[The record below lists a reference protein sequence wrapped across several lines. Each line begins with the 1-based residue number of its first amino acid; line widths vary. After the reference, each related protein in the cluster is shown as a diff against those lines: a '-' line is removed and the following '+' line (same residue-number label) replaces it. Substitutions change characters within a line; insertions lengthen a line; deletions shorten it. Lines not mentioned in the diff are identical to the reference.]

1 MPDSGAALSPFELAA
16 AAVEAW
22 LDGAGAAFVKRTEQ
36 PGHRG
41 KFHSW
46 DIELQHATLGQQRA
60 RFSLPR
66 DFPAT
71 PPQVHFN
78 MKLCLVLPHIEED
91 GKFCHDVLSS
101 PMDYDYPAGAAE
113 AVLRSLEKFWTNTL
127 DADWIQHELHKERL
141 SYWLRFCDRFR
152 TVNKVPAP
160 RVVRAALSP
169 LEVVTEGKVAAYFH
183 QSQKLRSEL
192 MLATVG
198 DGDPHILASR
208 HRWPTGTLVR
218 GHALFVPMPESIR
231 WTPSDWPQSLQDL
244 ENLVALVTDQ
254 QCSVIHW
261 IESKQ
266 DNTPHPFIVALVQE
280 GICYGYLVTA
290 APVPRVTPPG
300 VIPVVIDRVDADWA
314 LSRDHQLPVLS
325 ARREK
330 RVLLLGCGS
339 LGAPI
344 AELLARAGIGELHL
358 LDKEVFEP
366 ENCARHLLGACDV
379 GLSKADALAKRLR
392 QMVPG
397 LNVRPYLALAASWV
411 HDVCKPGNYDLV
423 VDCTGESSVRVMLTH
438 YRGRS
443 LGPCSLVHAWVEP
456 FCAAAHVVHLAP
468 GDPWP
473 ANDPGEKVAAASWPA
488 RTRVDLPACGAGF
501 HPYGAADVWQA
512 AGFTA
517 ERLLAILDRKV
528 TASTVWSW
536 VRSRAFFESLGADVM
551 TGPMVPD
558 SGDVFESIQVSR
570 LLKDVLGDG

>member
-22 LDGAGAAFVKRTEQ
+22 LDGAGAAFVTRTGQ
-36 PGHRG
+36 PGLKG
-41 KFHSW
+41 KIPSW
-46 DIELQHATLGQQRA
+46 DLELQHATLGPR
-60 RFSLPR
+60 RVRISLPK

-71 PPQVHFN
+71 PPQVHFD
-78 MKLCLVLPHIEED
+78 KELCLALPHVEED
-91 GKFCHDVLSS
+91 GKFCHDILPS
-101 PMDYDYPAGAAE
+101 PADYEHPVGAAE
-113 AVLRSLEKFWTNTL
+113 AVLKSLETFLANIK
-127 DADWIQHELHKERL
+127 DAEWVQHEFQKECL

-160 RVVRAALSP
+160 RAVRTALQL
-169 LEVVTEGKVAAYFH
+169 LEAVTEGKVAAYFR

-198 DGDPHILASR
+198 DGDPHVLATR
-208 HRWPTGTLVR
+208 HRWSTGTLVR
-218 GHALFVPMPESIR
+218 GHALFVPMPERVS
-231 WTPSDWPQSLQDL
+231 WTPPDWPQSLQDL
-244 ENLVALVTDQ
+244 ENLVAAATDH
-254 QCSVIHW
+254 QCSVVHW
-261 IESKQ
+261 IQSKQ
-266 DNTPHPFIVALVQE
+266 DNTPHPFLVVLVQA
-280 GICYGYLVTA
+280 GVCYGYLITA
-290 APVPRVTPPG
+290 APIPRVTSPG
-300 VIPVVIDRVDADWA
+300 VIPVAIDRVDADWA
-314 LSRDHQLPVLS
+314 LSRDHQLPALRT
-325 ARREK
+325 RREK

-366 ENCARHLLGACDV
+366 ENCARHLLGARDV

-392 QMVPG
+392 QLVPG
-397 LNVRPYLALAASWV
+397 LNVKPYLALAANWV
-411 HDVCKPGNYDLV
+411 HDVCKPGSYDLV

-438 YRGRS
+438 YRSRS
-443 LGPCSLVHAWVEP
+443 LGPCPLVHAWVEP

-473 ANDPGEKVAAASWPA
+473 ANDPGEKIAAASWSA

-501 HPYGAADVWQA
+501 HPYGVADVWQA

-536 VRSRAFFESLGADVM
+536 VRSKAFFESLGAGVVA
-551 TGPMVPD
+551 GPMVPN
-558 SGDVFESIQVSR
+558 SGEVLDSIQLTR
-570 LLKDVLGDG
+570 ALKDVLGDG